1 MARTVWYPGHMAK
14 GLRQLKDLLQKLD
27 VIVEVRDARAPE
39 ATASPFSKQA
49 EKVKPLW
56 IVLSKRDLAD
66 EKVTRR
72 WVRFYRDQGKTAWA
86 FDLRSTQLKPLLS
99 EVGKEKPSH
108 RDLRLAVIG
117 IPNVGK
123 SMFLNLVIGK
133 KAASVGAVPGVTKGV
148 SWYRG
153 RGFLVVDSPGIV
165 DPKSDAAVH
174 RLLAWLAGSRSD
186 VIGGYESVALDF
198 ITYAQERRLWEK
210 TLGSWDIA
218 GPGLPPADVLVN
230 VGKRLGCLVK
240 GGRVDLERAGKML
253 LDSFATGK
261 LGRVS
266 LETPETA
273 AFQDVKR

>member
-1 MARTVWYPGHMAK
+1 MPRTVWYPGHMAK
-14 GLRQLKDLLQKLD
+14 GLRQLRGLLEKLD
-27 VIVEVRDARAPE
+27 VLVEVRDARAPE
-39 ATASPFSKQA
+39 VTASPFSMQA

-56 IVLSKRDLAD
+56 VVLSKRDIAD
-66 EKVTRR
+66 ENVTRK
-72 WVRFYRDQGKTAWA
+72 WVRFYRDQGRMAWA
-86 FDLRSTQLKPLLS
+86 FDLRRSQLKPLLAAV
-99 EVGKEKPSH
+99 EKERPSH

-117 IPNVGK
+117 VPNVGK

-165 DPKSDAAVH
+165 DPKSDAKVH
-174 RLLAWLAGSRSD
+174 RILAWLAGSRSD

-198 ITYAQERRLWEK
+198 IAYIQERGLWKK
-210 TLGSWDIA
+210 TLASLDVE
-218 GPGLPPADVLVN
+218 GPALPPEDILVN
-230 VGKRLGCLVK
+230 VGRRLGCLVK
-240 GGRVDLERAGKML
+240 GGNVDLERAGKML

-266 LETPETA
+266 LETPETV
-273 AFQDVKR
+273 AFRDVK

>member
-1 MARTVWYPGHMAK
+1 MPRTVWYPGHMAK
-14 GLRQLKDLLQKLD
+14 GLRQLRGLLEKLD
-27 VIVEVRDARAPE
+27 VLVEVRDARAPE
-39 ATASPFSKQA
+39 VTASPFSMQA

-56 IVLSKRDLAD
+56 VVLSKRDIAD
-66 EKVTRR
+66 ENVTRK
-72 WVRFYRDQGKTAWA
+72 WVRFYRDQGRMAWA
-86 FDLRSTQLKPLLS
+86 FDLRRSQLKPLLAAV
-99 EVGKEKPSH
+99 EKERPSH

-117 IPNVGK
+117 VPNVGK

-165 DPKSDAAVH
+165 DPKSDAKVH
-174 RLLAWLAGSRSD
+174 RILAWLAGSRSD

-198 ITYAQERRLWEK
+198 IAYIQERGLWKK
-210 TLGSWDIA
+210 TLASLDVE
-218 GPGLPPADVLVN
+218 GPDLPPEDILVN
-230 VGKRLGCLVK
+230 VGRRLGCLVK
-240 GGRVDLERAGKML
+240 GGNVDLERAGKML

-266 LETPETA
+266 LETPETV
-273 AFQDVKR
+273 AFRDVK